1 MRGGMMMTKVLIN
14 EHLVDEQ
21 DAKVPYNDRGYVFG
35 DGIYEYIR
43 TYNNNIFTAKPHFE
57 RLLRSAKEI
66 GLELKYNVDELTEL
80 IQELLAANGVVNG
93 GVYIQVTRG
102 AAPRDHAFPTPS
114 VEANVMAFTKT
125 YERPYKLLEEGI
137 NAITTEDIR
146 WLRCDI
152 KSLNLLGNVLAKERA
167 VKYNAQE
174 AIQHR
179 GDIVTEG
186 SSSNVYAIKAGEI
199 YTHPVNNYILNGIT
213 RMVIKDIAEEKG
225 IPFNEGTYTVDFL
238 RNADEIIVS
247 STSIEVMPVVKLDGE
262 QVGDGE
268 VGPITKS
275 LQEGFNS
282 YIDTDS

>member
-1 MRGGMMMTKVLIN
+1 MMTKVLIN

-43 TYNNNIFTAKPHFE
+43 TYNNNIFSAKPHFE

-80 IQELLAANGVVNG
+80 IQELLAANSVVNG

-225 IPFNEGTYTVDFL
+225 IPFNEGTFTVDFL

>member
-1 MRGGMMMTKVLIN
+1 MTKVLIN

-225 IPFNEGTYTVDFL
+225 ITFNEGTFTVDFL

>member
-1 MRGGMMMTKVLIN
+1 MTKVLIN

-21 DAKVPYNDRGYVFG
+21 DANVPYNDRGYVFG

-66 GLELKYNVDELTEL
+66 GLELKYNVEELTEL

-102 AAPRDHAFPTPS
+102 VAPRDHAFPTPS

-125 YERPYKLLEEGI
+125 YDRPYKLLEEGI

-213 RMVIKDIAEEKG
+213 RMVIKDIAQEKG
-225 IPFNEGTYTVDFL
+225 IPFNEGTFTVDFL

-275 LQEGFNS
+275 LQEGFNR

>member
-1 MRGGMMMTKVLIN
+1 MMTKVLIN
-14 EHLVDEQ
+14 EHLVDEK
-21 DAKVPYNDRGYVFG
+21 DASVPYNDRGYVFG

-66 GLELKYNVDELTEL
+66 GLELKYNVEELTEL

-125 YERPYKLLEEGI
+125 YDRPYKLLEEGI

-213 RMVIKDIAEEKG
+213 RMVIKDIAQEKG
-225 IPFNEGTYTVDFL
+225 IPFNEGTFTVDFL

-268 VGPITKS
+268 VGPITKL
-275 LQEGFNS
+275 LQEGFNR

>member
-1 MRGGMMMTKVLIN
+1 MTKVLIN

-57 RLLRSAKEI
+57 RLIRSAKEI

-225 IPFNEGTYTVDFL
+225 IPFNEGTFTVDFL

-268 VGPITKS
+268 VGPVTKS

>member
-1 MRGGMMMTKVLIN
+1 MMTKVLIN

-225 IPFNEGTYTVDFL
+225 ITFNEGTFTVDFL

>member
-1 MRGGMMMTKVLIN
+1 MMTKVLIN
-14 EHLVDEQ
+14 EHLVDEK
-21 DAKVPYNDRGYVFG
+21 DASVPYNDRGYVFG

-66 GLELKYNVDELTEL
+66 GLELKYNVEELTEL

-125 YERPYKLLEEGI
+125 YDRPYKLLEEGI

-213 RMVIKDIAEEKG
+213 RMVIKDIAQEKG
-225 IPFNEGTYTVDFL
+225 IPFNEGTFTVDFL

-262 QVGDGE
+262 KVGDGE

-275 LQEGFNS
+275 LQEGFNR

>member
-1 MRGGMMMTKVLIN
+1 MTKVLIN

>member
-1 MRGGMMMTKVLIN
+1 MTKVLIN
-14 EHLVDEQ
+14 EKLVDEQ
-21 DAKVPYNDRGYVFG
+21 DANVPYNDRGYVFG

-43 TYNNNIFTAKPHFE
+43 VYDNNVFTAKEHFE

-80 IQELLAANGVVNG
+80 VQELLSTNGIVNG

-114 VEANVMAFTKT
+114 VEANIMAFTKS
-125 YERPYKLLEEGI
+125 YDRPYKLLEEGI

-152 KSLNLLGNVLAKERA
+152 KSLNLLGNVLAKEYA
-167 VKYNAQE
+167 TKYNAQE

-179 GDIVTEG
+179 DDIVTEG
-186 SSSNVYAIKAGEI
+186 SSSNVYAIKNGEI

-213 RMVIKDIAEEKG
+213 RMVIKSVAEEKD
-225 IPFNEGTYTVDFL
+225 IPFNEEVFTLDFL
-238 RNADEIIVS
+238 KNADEIIVS
-247 STSIEVMPVVKLDGE
+247 STSIEVMPVVKLNGE
-262 QVGDGE
+262 NVGDGK
-268 VGPITKS
+268 VGSITKS
-275 LQEGFNS
+275 LQEGFNR
-282 YIDTDS
+282 YIDTHS

>member
-1 MRGGMMMTKVLIN
+1 MTKVLIN

-21 DAKVPYNDRGYVFG
+21 DARVPYNDRGYVFG

-66 GLELKYNVDELTEL
+66 GLDLKYNVDELTEL
-80 IQELLAANGVVNG
+80 VQELLAANGVVNG

-152 KSLNLLGNVLAKERA
+152 KSLNLLGNVLAKESA

-186 SSSNVYAIKAGEI
+186 SSSNVYAIKGGEI

-213 RMVIKDIAEEKG
+213 RMVIKDIAEAKG
-225 IPFNEGTYTVDFL
+225 IPFNEGTFTVDFL

-247 STSIEVMPVVKLDGE
+247 STSIEVMPVIKLDGE
-262 QVGDGE
+262 FVGEGK

-275 LQEGFNS
+275 LQEGFNR
-282 YIDTDS
+282 YIDADS

>member
-1 MRGGMMMTKVLIN
+1 MTKVLIN
-14 EHLVDEQ
+14 EHLVDEK
-21 DAKVPYNDRGYVFG
+21 DASVPYNDRGYVFG

-66 GLELKYNVDELTEL
+66 GLELKYNVEELTEL

-125 YERPYKLLEEGI
+125 YDRPYKLLEEGI

-213 RMVIKDIAEEKG
+213 RMVIKDIAQEKG
-225 IPFNEGTYTVDFL
+225 IPFNEGTFTVDFL

-275 LQEGFNS
+275 LQEGFNR

>member
-1 MRGGMMMTKVLIN
+1 MTKVLIN

-21 DAKVPYNDRGYVFG
+21 DARVPYNDRGYVFG

-66 GLELKYNVDELTEL
+66 GLDLKYNVDELTEL
-80 IQELLAANGVVNG
+80 VQELLAANGVVNG

-152 KSLNLLGNVLAKERA
+152 KSLNLLGNVLAKESA

-186 SSSNVYAIKAGEI
+186 SSSNVYAIKGGEI

-213 RMVIKDIAEEKG
+213 RMVIKDIAKAKG
-225 IPFNEGTYTVDFL
+225 IPFNEGTFTVDFL

-247 STSIEVMPVVKLDGE
+247 STSIEVMPVIKLDGE
-262 QVGDGE
+262 FVGEGK

-275 LQEGFNS
+275 LQEGFNR
-282 YIDTDS
+282 YIDADS

>member
-1 MRGGMMMTKVLIN
+1 MTKVLIN

-137 NAITTEDIR
+137 NAITTENIR

>member
-1 MRGGMMMTKVLIN
+1 MTKVLIN
-14 EHLVDEQ
+14 EKLVDEQ
-21 DAKVPYNDRGYVFG
+21 DANVPYNDRGYVFG

-43 TYNNNIFTAKPHFE
+43 VYDNNVFTAKEHFE

-80 IQELLAANGVVNG
+80 VQELLSTNGIVNG

-114 VEANVMAFTKT
+114 VEANIMAFTKS
-125 YERPYKLLEEGI
+125 YDRPYKLLEEGI

-152 KSLNLLGNVLAKERA
+152 KSLNLLGNVLAKEYA
-167 VKYNAQE
+167 TKYNAQE

-186 SSSNVYAIKAGEI
+186 SSSNVYAIKNGEI

-213 RMVIKDIAEEKG
+213 RMVIKSVAEEKD
-225 IPFNEGTYTVDFL
+225 IPFNEEVFTLDFL
-238 RNADEIIVS
+238 KNADEIIVS
-247 STSIEVMPVVKLDGE
+247 STSIEVMPVVKLNGE
-262 QVGDGE
+262 NVGDGE
-268 VGPITKS
+268 VGNITKS
-275 LQEGFNS
+275 LQEGFNR
-282 YIDTDS
+282 YIDTHS

>member
-1 MRGGMMMTKVLIN
+1 MTKVLIN
-14 EHLVDEQ
+14 EKLVDEQ
-21 DAKVPYNDRGYVFG
+21 DANVPYNDRGYVFG

-43 TYNNNIFTAKPHFE
+43 VYDNNVFTAKEHFE

-80 IQELLAANGVVNG
+80 VQELLSTNGIVNG
-93 GVYIQVTRG
+93 GVYIRVTRG

-114 VEANVMAFTKT
+114 VEANIMAFTKS
-125 YERPYKLLEEGI
+125 YDRPYKLLEEGI

-152 KSLNLLGNVLAKERA
+152 KSLNLLGNVLAKEYA
-167 VKYNAQE
+167 TKYNAQE

-186 SSSNVYAIKAGEI
+186 SSSNVYAIKNGEI

-213 RMVIKDIAEEKG
+213 RMVIKSVAEEKD
-225 IPFNEGTYTVDFL
+225 IPFNEEVFTLDFL
-238 RNADEIIVS
+238 KNADEIIVS
-247 STSIEVMPVVKLDGE
+247 STSIEVMPVVKLNGE
-262 QVGDGE
+262 NVGDGE
-268 VGPITKS
+268 VGSITKS
-275 LQEGFNS
+275 LQEGFNR
-282 YIDTDS
+282 YIDTHS

>member
-1 MRGGMMMTKVLIN
+1 MTKVLIN
-14 EHLVDEQ
+14 EKLVDEQ
-21 DAKVPYNDRGYVFG
+21 DANVPYNDRGYVFG

-43 TYNNNIFTAKPHFE
+43 VYDNNVFTAEEHFE

-80 IQELLAANGVVNG
+80 LQELLSTNGIVNG

-114 VEANVMAFTKT
+114 VEANIMAFTKS
-125 YERPYKLLEEGI
+125 YDRPYKLLEEGI

-152 KSLNLLGNVLAKERA
+152 KSLNLLGNVLAKEYA
-167 VKYNAQE
+167 TKYNAQE

-186 SSSNVYAIKAGEI
+186 SSSNVYAIKNGEI

-213 RMVIKDIAEEKG
+213 RMVIKSVAEEKD
-225 IPFNEGTYTVDFL
+225 IPFNEEVFTLDFL
-238 RNADEIIVS
+238 KNADEIIVS
-247 STSIEVMPVVKLDGE
+247 STSIEVMPVVKLNGE
-262 QVGDGE
+262 NVGDGE
-268 VGPITKS
+268 VGSITKS
-275 LQEGFNS
+275 LQEGFNR
-282 YIDTDS
+282 YIDTHS

>member
-1 MRGGMMMTKVLIN
+1 MMTKVLIN

-80 IQELLAANGVVNG
+80 IQELLAANSVVNG

-225 IPFNEGTYTVDFL
+225 IPFNEGTFTLDFL

>member
-1 MRGGMMMTKVLIN
+1 MMTKVLIN

-21 DAKVPYNDRGYVFG
+21 DASVPYNDRGYVFG

-66 GLELKYNVDELTEL
+66 GLELKYNVEELTEL

-114 VEANVMAFTKT
+114 VEANVMAITKT
-125 YERPYKLLEEGI
+125 YDRPYKLLEEGI

-213 RMVIKDIAEEKG
+213 RMVIKDIAQEKG
-225 IPFNEGTYTVDFL
+225 IPFNEGTFTVDFL

-275 LQEGFNS
+275 LQEGFNR

>member
-1 MRGGMMMTKVLIN
+1 MTKVLIN

-57 RLLRSAKEI
+57 RLIRSAKEI

-102 AAPRDHAFPTPS
+102 SAPRDHAFPTPS

-225 IPFNEGTYTVDFL
+225 IPFNEGTFTVDFL

-268 VGPITKS
+268 VGPVTKS

>member
-1 MRGGMMMTKVLIN
+1 MTKVLIN
-14 EHLVDEQ
+14 EKLVDEQ
-21 DAKVPYNDRGYVFG
+21 DANVPYNDRGYVFG

-43 TYNNNIFTAKPHFE
+43 VYDNNVFTAKEHFE

-80 IQELLAANGVVNG
+80 IQELLSTNNIVNG

-114 VEANVMAFTKT
+114 VEANIMAFTKS
-125 YERPYKLLEEGI
+125 YDRPYKLLEEGI

-152 KSLNLLGNVLAKERA
+152 KSLNLLGNVLAKEYA
-167 VKYNAQE
+167 TKYNAQE

-186 SSSNVYAIKAGEI
+186 SSSNVYAIKNGEI

-213 RMVIKDIAEEKG
+213 RMVIKSVAEDKG
-225 IPFNEGTYTVDFL
+225 IPFNEEVFTLDFL
-238 RNADEIIVS
+238 KNADEIIVS
-247 STSIEVMPVVKLDGE
+247 STSIEVMPVVKLNGE
-262 QVGDGE
+262 NVGDGE
-268 VGPITKS
+268 VGSITKS
-275 LQEGFNS
+275 LQEGFNR
-282 YIDTDS
+282 YIDTHS

>member
-1 MRGGMMMTKVLIN
+1 MTKVLIN

-21 DAKVPYNDRGYVFG
+21 DASVPYNDRGYVFG

-66 GLELKYNVDELTEL
+66 GLELKYNVEELTEL

-125 YERPYKLLEEGI
+125 YDRPYKLLEEGI

-213 RMVIKDIAEEKG
+213 RMVIKDIAQEKG
-225 IPFNEGTYTVDFL
+225 IPFNEGTFTVDFL

-275 LQEGFNS
+275 LQEGFNR

>member
-1 MRGGMMMTKVLIN
+1 MTKVLIN

-21 DAKVPYNDRGYVFG
+21 DASVPYNDRGYVFG

-66 GLELKYNVDELTEL
+66 GLELKYNVEELTEL

-125 YERPYKLLEEGI
+125 YDRPYKLLEEGI
-137 NAITTEDIR
+137 KAITTEDIR

-213 RMVIKDIAEEKG
+213 RMVIKDIAQEKG
-225 IPFNEGTYTVDFL
+225 IPFNEGTFTVDFL

-275 LQEGFNS
+275 LQEGFNR

>member
-57 RLLRSAKEI
+57 RLIRSAKEI

-225 IPFNEGTYTVDFL
+225 IPFNEGTFTVDFL

-268 VGPITKS
+268 VGPVTKS

>member
-1 MRGGMMMTKVLIN
+1 MTKVLIN
-14 EHLVDEQ
+14 EKLVDEQ
-21 DAKVPYNDRGYVFG
+21 DANVPYNDRGYVFG

-43 TYNNNIFTAKPHFE
+43 VYDNNVFTAKEHFE

-66 GLELKYNVDELTEL
+66 GLELKYNVDGLTEL
-80 IQELLAANGVVNG
+80 VQELLSTNGIVNG

-114 VEANVMAFTKT
+114 VEANIMAFTKS
-125 YERPYKLLEEGI
+125 YDRPYKLLEEGI

-152 KSLNLLGNVLAKERA
+152 KSLNLLGNVLAKEYA
-167 VKYNAQE
+167 TKYNAQE

-186 SSSNVYAIKAGEI
+186 SSSNVYAIKNGEI

-213 RMVIKDIAEEKG
+213 RMVIKSVAEEKD
-225 IPFNEGTYTVDFL
+225 IPFNEEVFTLDFL
-238 RNADEIIVS
+238 KNADEIIVS
-247 STSIEVMPVVKLDGE
+247 STSIEVMPVVKLNGE
-262 QVGDGE
+262 NVGDGE
-268 VGPITKS
+268 VGSITKS
-275 LQEGFNS
+275 LQEGFNR
-282 YIDTDS
+282 YIDTHS

>member
-1 MRGGMMMTKVLIN
+1 MTKVLIN
-14 EHLVDEQ
+14 EKLVDEQ
-21 DAKVPYNDRGYVFG
+21 DANVPYNDRGYVFG

-43 TYNNNIFTAKPHFE
+43 VYDNNVFTAKEHFE
-57 RLLRSAKEI
+57 RLLRSATEI

-80 IQELLAANGVVNG
+80 VQELLSTNGIVNG

-114 VEANVMAFTKT
+114 VEANIMAFTKS
-125 YERPYKLLEEGI
+125 YDRPYKLLEEGI

-152 KSLNLLGNVLAKERA
+152 KSLNLLGNVLAKEYA
-167 VKYNAQE
+167 TKYNAQE

-186 SSSNVYAIKAGEI
+186 SSSNVYAIKNGEI

-213 RMVIKDIAEEKG
+213 RMVIKSVAEEKD
-225 IPFNEGTYTVDFL
+225 IPFNEEVFTLDFL
-238 RNADEIIVS
+238 KNADEIIVS
-247 STSIEVMPVVKLDGE
+247 STSIEVMPVVKLNGE
-262 QVGDGE
+262 NVGDGE
-268 VGPITKS
+268 VGSITKS
-275 LQEGFNS
+275 LQEGFNR
-282 YIDTDS
+282 YIDTHS

>member
-1 MRGGMMMTKVLIN
+1 MTKVLIN
-14 EHLVDEQ
+14 EHLVDEK
-21 DAKVPYNDRGYVFG
+21 DASVPYNDRGYVFG

-66 GLELKYNVDELTEL
+66 GLELKYNVEELTEL

-125 YERPYKLLEEGI
+125 YDRPYKLLEEGI

-213 RMVIKDIAEEKG
+213 RMVIKDIAQEKG
-225 IPFNEGTYTVDFL
+225 IPFNEGTFTVDFL

-262 QVGDGE
+262 KVGDGE

-275 LQEGFNS
+275 LQEGFNR

>member
-1 MRGGMMMTKVLIN
+1 MTKVLIN
-14 EHLVDEQ
+14 EKLVDEQ
-21 DAKVPYNDRGYVFG
+21 DANVPYNDRGYVFG

-43 TYNNNIFTAKPHFE
+43 VYDNNVFTAKEHFE

-80 IQELLAANGVVNG
+80 VQELLSTNGIVNG

-114 VEANVMAFTKT
+114 VEANIIAFTKS
-125 YERPYKLLEEGI
+125 YDRPYKLLEEGI

-152 KSLNLLGNVLAKERA
+152 KSLNLLGNVLAKEYA
-167 VKYNAQE
+167 TKYNAQE

-186 SSSNVYAIKAGEI
+186 SSSNVYAIKNGEI

-213 RMVIKDIAEEKG
+213 RMVIKSVAEEKD
-225 IPFNEGTYTVDFL
+225 IPFNEEVFTLDFL
-238 RNADEIIVS
+238 KNADEIIVS
-247 STSIEVMPVVKLDGE
+247 STSIEVMPVVKLNGE
-262 QVGDGE
+262 NVGNGE
-268 VGPITKS
+268 VGSITKS
-275 LQEGFNS
+275 LQEGFNR
-282 YIDTDS
+282 YIDTHS